1 MLAKVQLTIFEAME
15 SLRQQKV
22 ARLLQKALGSFF
34 LSDGKSFNPGG
45 LTSVTRVRVSPD
57 LSVARIYLSMLGPAS
72 PKVILEEIDDASK
85 GIRFK
90 LGKELGKSFRIVPDL
105 HFFHDDSAE
114 YAQRI
119 DSLLQ
124 TLDKPKGLEG

>member
-1 MLAKVQLTIFEAME
+1 M
-15 SLRQQKV
+15 
-22 ARLLQKALGSFF
+22 
-34 LSDGKSFNPGG
+34 
-45 LTSVTRVRVSPD
+45 
-57 LSVARIYLSMLGPAS
+57 
-72 PKVILEEIDDASK
+72 ILEEIDDASK

-90 LGKELGKSFRIVPDL
+90 LGKELGKSLRIVPDL